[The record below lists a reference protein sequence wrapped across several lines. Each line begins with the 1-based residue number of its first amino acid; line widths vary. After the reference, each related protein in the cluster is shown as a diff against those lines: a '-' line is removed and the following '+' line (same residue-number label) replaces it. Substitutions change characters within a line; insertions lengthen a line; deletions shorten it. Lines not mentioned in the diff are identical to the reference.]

1 MLLSVLEAILRT
13 FGRHET
19 LTHHP
24 AGVPD
29 AEPVFP
35 APTTPPEAE
44 ALPPGEHDR
53 SLALLTV
60 LDALAPVSR
69 ATFLALRDVTG
80 LPDVVLLRALR
91 RLTDAGLATVEEGR
105 TGQSTLA
112 FAISDCGREVLGSP
126 YENDPAPERLSRLGT
141 TS

>member
-1 MLLSVLEAILRT
+1 MLLRVLKVILRT
-13 FGRHET
+13 FGRRET

-29 AEPVFP
+29 AEPVFLAPKPSETRRIIP
-35 APTTPPEAE
+35 A
-44 ALPPGEHDR
+44 GEYDR
-53 SLALLTV
+53 ALALLTV

-112 FAISDCGREVLGSP
+112 FAISDCGHEVLGSP
-126 YENDPAPERLSRLGT
+126 YKNDPAPKGLSRLGT
-141 TS
+141 S